1 MVAASWW
8 ERIRSLDWLA
18 LFIASWVVPFILDY
32 AVGLTYFTSLTF
44 WLSPTLLL
52 LPRFLEFTDG
62 GGRRRSAMWLTTGAI
77 VGLGVLL
84 DCVFGRRILQFD
96 ESPNATYIG
105 WLSLPA
111 LGVHVP
117 YEEFLFYAMTPP
129 AVLLIYGWASE
140 YWIALYTPRHD
151 SQAMPPSLVGV
162 SLRGLLVAALMMA
175 IGIVVFRR
183 NPEGAGL
190 LPAYYTFLVAL
201 AFLPA
206 VFLFSRVQQYVN
218 WRAFGVTALYLL
230 VTSMAWEATLA
241 LPRHWWGYKPSAMLG
256 IWVTAWTQDPT
267 WPFPLEAALVWVAS
281 PFAIVLT
288 YEFVKLWK
296 YRADPSK
303 PTYVHPTLR

>member
-1 MVAASWW
+1 MAAASWW

-44 WLSPTLLL
+44 WLAPTLLL

-117 YEEFLFYAMTPP
+117 YRGVP
-129 AVLLIYGWASE
+129 VLRDDAAGG
-140 YWIALYTPRHD
+140 ALDLRMGERVPGSR
-151 SQAMPPSLVGV
+151 SI
-162 SLRGLLVAALMMA
+162 LRGT
-175 IGIVVFRR
+175 IGRPCHPVSSASRCEASSSRR
-183 NPEGAGL
+183 
-190 LPAYYTFLVAL
+190 
-201 AFLPA
+201 
-206 VFLFSRVQQYVN
+206 
-218 WRAFGVTALYLL
+218 
-230 VTSMAWEATLA
+230 
-241 LPRHWWGYKPSAMLG
+241 
-256 IWVTAWTQDPT
+256 
-267 WPFPLEAALVWVAS
+267 
-281 PFAIVLT
+281 
-288 YEFVKLWK
+288 
-296 YRADPSK
+296 
-303 PTYVHPTLR
+303 